1 RSGSVGLMG
10 YYFML
15 SIAAVFPAL
24 WMLWRTQ
31 VAAGYQNVYNLLK
44 LLIAI
49 GVFSIVL
56 MHWTA

>member
-1 RSGSVGLMG
+1 
-10 YYFML
+10 ML